1 MAGPLLPFVT
11 SQILANLRPHAPEGI
26 AQFLPRRG
34 LGEDVVRGIGA
45 LGNAIR
51 GEPQNYNLPTDYS
64 VGPQGEV
71 FSSIG
76 DRMVTG
82 QGVSSFQPENQYGI
96 SSFEE
101 PRYEPPVPWNY
112 SLSDAANIPSQIPM
126 DTPAQEFPPQRTYRW
141 EPDLGGL
148 DTGSGSVPL
157 PPAISSTR
165 PAHLPPDV
173 PWPPPPGA
181 GGGFMP
187 AGYGAEQSLPGP
199 VNAPDV
205 YRGQFSDLSMGLP
218 SGMPSVAPPAES
230 VDQELE
236 RLAARYA
243 EQSQPPAEEEESSDG
258 GAAWWPQ
265 APQVDPR
272 FLQRQQSQQL

>member
-11 SQILANLRPHAPEGI
+11 SQILAGLRPSAPSGI

-51 GEPQNYNLPTDYS
+51 GEPPNYNLPTDYS

-71 FSSIG
+71 FSSTG

-82 QGVSSFQPENQYGI
+82 QGVSGFQPENQYGMN
-96 SSFEE
+96 SFEE
-101 PRYEPPVPWNY
+101 PSYAPPIPWNY

-126 DTPAQEFPPQRTYRW
+126 GTPAQEFPPQRTYSFER
-141 EPDLGGL
+141 DVGGL

-157 PPAISSTR
+157 PSAPMPEGPYWNRT
-165 PAHLPPDV
+165 
-173 PWPPPPGA
+173 
-181 GGGFMP
+181 MP
-187 AGYGAEQSLPGP
+187 AQYELGRQELPL
-199 VNAPDV
+199 
-205 YRGQFSDLSMGLP
+205 QDLSMGLP
-218 SGMPSVAPPAES
+218 SAMSSVAPPVES

-243 EQSQPPAEEEESSDG
+243 QQAPSAEEEEEETASV
-258 GAAWWPQ
+258 WWPR

-272 FLQRQQSQQL
+272 FLEQQQSQQR